1 MIGSLAERLDQP
13 TLNWVH
19 TFTRALRALI
29 AGDTDHGEP
38 LATEALQLGTESG
51 QPDAM
56 VFFGAQLR
64 TVNVQRGTMGE
75 LVPLIEQMSAEMP
88 DVGSGVLNGWLAA
101 AHADGGRFD
110 DARHLLEEFAAQT
123 FDIPLDQVWLPAML
137 GCAEAAAECRDP

>member
-29 AGDTDHGEP
+29 AGDTDHGEQ

-56 VFFGAQLR
+56 VFFGAQLL

-75 LVPLIEQMSAEMP
+75 LVPLIEQMSAAMP
-88 DVGSGVLNGWLAA
+88 DVGSGVLNGSPPAG
-101 AHADGGRFD
+101 HPDCSPSD
-110 DARHLLEEFAAQT
+110 D
-123 FDIPLDQVWLPAML
+123 
-137 GCAEAAAECRDP
+137 